1 MTRAERTTL
10 VSAALATSL
19 SAGFIVAA
27 ISVGSISLFAGGMI
41 TLARGLTSL
50 MLFAGMRLSLRHPDD
65 FPSGLYKLENLMA
78 TALGVMILVAAYVL
92 AKVSI
97 HDIVHQGNLIGV
109 DDPLD
114 ALIPLLVCMFL
125 ALFMAWYKVKVSRE
139 ENSPSLR
146 ADARFSMADAIG
158 LAIISAGICLEAAGV
173 PDMDAWAALVVSVIV
188 AWVGIVV
195 ALDGIKVLLD
205 ASVEKD
211 VLEKVRAIAQADRRV
226 REVVAVQGRNS
237 GSYRFINLEVELDT
251 YDLREAAAITGNI
264 KDDIRAEIENV
275 DQIIVDFA
283 VEAGEKLLCAVAL
296 EADNETMA
304 AGFED
309 APRYALVEV
318 DGSGETASAIEI
330 LANPFGPEDK
340 GAGVSLAVFL
350 ALRGA
355 GALLLRRSPRSATA
369 PDVLD
374 AYEVRM
380 LIEPELARVGEAR
393 AYLAAHAAELV
404 GGGGAG

>member
-1 MTRAERTTL
+1 
-10 VSAALATSL
+10 
-19 SAGFIVAA
+19 
-27 ISVGSISLFAGGMI
+27 
-41 TLARGLTSL
+41 
-50 MLFAGMRLSLRHPDD
+50 
-65 FPSGLYKLENLMA
+65 
-78 TALGVMILVAAYVL
+78 
-92 AKVSI
+92 
-97 HDIVHQGNLIGV
+97 
-109 DDPLD
+109 
-114 ALIPLLVCMFL
+114 
-125 ALFMAWYKVKVSRE
+125 
-139 ENSPSLR
+139 
-146 ADARFSMADAIG
+146 
-158 LAIISAGICLEAAGV
+158 V

-226 REVVAVQGRNS
+226 REVIAVQGRNS

-251 YDLREAAAITGNI
+251 YDLREAAAITEGLKTNI
-264 KDDIRAEIENV
+264 RGEIENV
-275 DQIIVDFA
+275 DQIVVDFA

-296 EADNETMA
+296 EADDETVA

-318 DGSGETASAIEI
+318 DKSGETASASEI
-330 LANPFGPEDK
+330 VDNPFGPEDE

-355 GALLLRRSPRSATA
+355 GALLLRRPPRSASA

-374 AYEVRM
+374 AYEVRI

-404 GGGGAG
+404 GRGGAG